1 MHETV
6 MSFDRDG
13 RRTMQHTP
21 DVQLISSRS
30 FPGRNSFSYWADVV
44 AQTFVPLQC
53 DTADRDGFF
62 GELRHRQIGC
72 IAVTEVRASA
82 MVARRTK
89 AKIAAAP
96 RNDAIVV
103 LQGVGSCNA
112 GQRAEIAQLQS
123 GGGAIVTADEPY
135 FFEFPK
141 PFRQLVLKFPRRLL
155 AAERIGV
162 GRERTLLLSGSGA
175 RLLRRLAVCSL
186 EEPLPLSA
194 EETVGVE
201 RAFAELAQAAVY
213 LGGGQEGFAPSPL
226 YLDACQFI
234 RRHLADST
242 LTPSAVAGHVKMST
256 RNLARLFARQA
267 TTIDRTIWSDRLMAA
282 RRDLA
287 DPRLRDCSITEVAL
301 SWAFSDAAHFSR
313 RFSSAFGVSPTA
325 YRAANLPGRS
335 G

>member
-1 MHETV
+1 

-96 RNDAIVV
+96 RDDAIVV

-123 GGGAIVTADEPY
+123 GGGAIATADEPY
-135 FFEFPK
+135 FFISKALSSIGIEVSATPACG
-141 PFRQLVLKFPRRLL
+141 RAYRRRSRAHVAVVGLRGETVAEARCLL
-155 AAERIGV
+155 ARRAASSL
-162 GRERTLLLSGSGA
+162 GRGNSRSRA
-175 RLLRRLAVCSL
+175 R
-186 EEPLPLSA
+186 
-194 EETVGVE
+194 
-201 RAFAELAQAAVY
+201 
-213 LGGGQEGFAPSPL
+213 
-226 YLDACQFI
+226 I
-234 RRHLADST
+234 RRTGASRGLFGRR
-242 LTPSAVAGHVKMST
+242 AG
-256 RNLARLFARQA
+256 RLC
-267 TTIDRTIWSDRLMAA
+267 TVT
-282 RRDLA
+282 
-287 DPRLRDCSITEVAL
+287 AL
-301 SWAFSDAAHFSR
+301 
-313 RFSSAFGVSPTA
+313 P
-325 YRAANLPGRS
+325 
-335 G
+335 